1 MEKFLRNKLNI
12 VLWIAAIVVA
22 VLLTL
27 YAITATHFLI
37 ITMQEAYNKN
47 LIKNSEIVT
56 FNLTKV
62 EQLKR
67 R

>member
-1 MEKFLRNKLNI
+1 M
-12 VLWIAAIVVA
+12 VA

-27 YAITATHFLI
+27 YAIAATHFLI